1 MFTETILSRKIP
13 EAPQPIRAPQWT
25 PPHTYFL
32 LLILINKKY
41 ILFWIFPFPAFLLS
55 FLQNRQQARDQDVNN
70 DSRRGM
76 KCRLQRKIM
85 ITQFHVVSL
94 ERKVIH
100 DRGKNLFISFDS
112 LKTSQDFTRA
122 GYLTIRVSC
131 SGIQELEE
139 GARENFKI
147 ALKGG
152 QAWFTDL
159 LHCVTH
165 SPLGAV
171 AAMCFTFLF

>member
-1 MFTETILSRKIP
+1 MLTETILSGKIP
-13 EAPQPIRAPQWT
+13 EAPQPIRASQWT
-25 PPHTYFL
+25 PPHTHFL
-32 LLILINKKY
+32 VLILINRKY

-70 DSRRGM
+70 DNHCGM
-76 KCRLQRKIM
+76 KHGQHKIM
-85 ITQFHVVSL
+85 ITQFHVMSL
-94 ERKVIH
+94 EKKVIH
-100 DRGKNLFISFDS
+100 NRGKKNLFSFDS

-122 GYLTIRVSC
+122 GYFTIRVSC

-139 GARENFKI
+139 GARGNFKI